1 MKMKKL
7 LTILLAASIVA
18 GSAQVPGLTMQVQA
32 AQEQTQDSAGS
43 APAT

>member
-18 GSAQVPGLTMQVQA
+18 GSAQVPGLTMLVQA
-32 AQEQTQDSAGS
+32 A
-43 APAT
+43 